1 MEEFNSSTCM
11 PIVYKTIYDLSRVQA
26 NVTFCSKMS
35 HNIEGGDV
43 WLPERF
49 INLTQECPK
58 PCSAIEYKGE
68 TIKYE
73 GWNLNPGKLGFYMYF
88 ASNEMKVQE
97 EYLVYN
103 EVDLVGIVGGNL
115 GLFVGFSFFEK
126 VKQIINFFIDKI

>member
-1 MEEFNSSTCM
+1 MPRLTPSSPAM
-11 PIVYKTIYDLSRVQA
+11 QVSLMVPA
-26 NVTFCSKMS
+26 SK
-35 HNIEGGDV
+35 V
-43 WLPERF
+43 
-49 INLTQECPK
+49 
-58 PCSAIEYKGE
+58 
-68 TIKYE
+68 
-73 GWNLNPGKLGFYMYF
+73 